1 MDHNTIVKVNDYR
14 NLVVKL
20 DATQKAFDG
29 RLVGDFGVYGYS
41 SKIHDIFDTRMLFYS
56 AAAQNPTYPAG
67 TDVNGN
73 WVKNS
78 AASHIN
84 HPGALLYEKND
95 SEERNFNTHLGL
107 KFNILDNLILSAF
120 GSYSYSSTGN
130 AQFCPTWVWAQG
142 NVYRGEFKGE
152 DYFTNVSLSYN
163 NAWGDSHLDA
173 VVGAS

>member
-1 MDHNTIVKVNDYR
+1 
-14 NLVVKL
+14 
-20 DATQKAFDG
+20 
-29 RLVGDFGVYGYS
+29 
-41 SKIHDIFDTRMLFYS
+41 MLFYS

-120 GSYSYSSTGN
+120 GSYLYSSTGN

-163 NAWGDSHLDA
+163 NA
-173 VVGAS
+173 

>member
-1 MDHNTIVKVNDYR
+1 
-14 NLVVKL
+14 
-20 DATQKAFDG
+20 
-29 RLVGDFGVYGYS
+29 
-41 SKIHDIFDTRMLFYS
+41 MLFYS

-173 VVGAS
+173 VVGAEYLKQVRTGLWVQAKGIKQMISPIITSEQHHRVLSVVRAVAMKTRHLLQ